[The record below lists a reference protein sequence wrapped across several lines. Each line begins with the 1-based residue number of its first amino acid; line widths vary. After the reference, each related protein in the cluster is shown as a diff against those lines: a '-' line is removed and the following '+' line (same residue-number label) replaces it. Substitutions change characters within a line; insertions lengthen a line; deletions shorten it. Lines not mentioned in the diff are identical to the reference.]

1 MLGSV
6 FSSADFQVWLT
17 MAGAALILMG
27 SVIAG
32 YRLHCWIDG
41 LFPKVGRYLPR
52 DAGAWVGLAFGLI
65 AIVY

>member
-1 MLGSV
+1 
-6 FSSADFQVWLT
+6 